1 MTQTSKN
8 YALLTVEGKE
18 IQLPLVIGSEGEKGI
33 DISGLRRDTS
43 CVTID
48 PGFMNTASCYSQ
60 ITFIDGEKG
69 ILRYRVKCLCVCV
82 RYVGSNTGKL

>member
-1 MTQTSKN
+1 MTQKPEN

-18 IQLPLVIGSEGEKGI
+18 IKLPLVIGSEGEKGI

-48 PGFMNTASCYSQ
+48 PV
-60 ITFIDGEKG
+60 
-69 ILRYRVKCLCVCV
+69 LRSKIQTICFLADVLFFYQPPE
-82 RYVGSNTGKL
+82 S